1 MGVGLASLLLER
13 LLRLRLSFFEGEPEK
28 RDCFLRKVRRLE
40 SVELMG
46 NLILLLICSNLPAR
60 VI

>member
-13 LLRLRLSFFEGEPEK
+13 LLRLRLTFLEGEPEK